1 MNRAASDSCRAAL
14 SEEGAGVSD
23 RVMSDIDEL
32 QSRITAAMDRI
43 AKGVD
48 AARDKP
54 PAPDPE
60 TLRALEDERTANAQL
75 RERVYALKTKADEEL
90 ASLRTQVED
99 SSGRIAALD
108 LELQRLRKA
117 NTQMAD
123 ACSALREANQE
134 GVGEPH
140 LINTAMLAEL
150 EGLRAARAI
159 DIAEADAI
167 LSALVPLVKDAQ
179 SDATANVPSKES
191 D

>member
-1 MNRAASDSCRAAL
+1 
-14 SEEGAGVSD
+14 
-23 RVMSDIDEL
+23 MSDIDEL

-48 AARDKP
+48 AARVKP

-99 SSGRIAALD
+99 TGGRIAALD

-117 NTQMAD
+117 NQQMSD
-123 ACSALREANQE
+123 ACTALREANAE
-134 GVGEPH
+134 GVAEPH
-140 LINTAMLAEL
+140 LINTAMQAEL
-150 EGLRAARAI
+150 EGLRAARAS

-167 LSALVPLVKDAQ
+167 LSALTPLVEDAPK
-179 SDATANVPSKES
+179 TAPAKES